1 MAFKSLFY
9 DMSCPPKIKSL
20 FIQLPKKK
28 SYAGYLAWLTRSQNG
43 IHSLQDVG
51 INTPPQPNSGWV
63 FKKIHLTF
71 RPLLQCILL
80 LKMEATTGTGLVF
93 TANRTEDV

>member
-1 MAFKSLFY
+1 M
-9 DMSCPPKIKSL
+9 
-20 FIQLPKKK
+20 Q
-28 SYAGYLAWLTRSQNG
+28 GTWLTRSQNG
-43 IHSLQDVG
+43 IYSLQDVG

-80 LKMEATTGTGLVF
+80 LKMEATTGTGLVLQPIEL
-93 TANRTEDV
+93 RTSDVWSLISTIAWSMYKISVNTG